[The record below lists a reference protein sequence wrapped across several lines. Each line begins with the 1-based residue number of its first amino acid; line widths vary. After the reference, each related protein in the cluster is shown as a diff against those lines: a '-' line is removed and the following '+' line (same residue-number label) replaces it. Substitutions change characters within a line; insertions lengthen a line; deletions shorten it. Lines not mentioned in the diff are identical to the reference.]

1 MILIK
6 HINSCFSKIFIFC
19 TLQITCIYQLGKI
32 LWKDNRKCFWSSNLV
47 FYKRNKTIW
56 DFQVYIRSNDS
67 INNRISHR
75 ETIIWMSK
83 PDKNKSTNY
92 LYRYS
97 FIIGYSKHLQHV
109 RLSYAFFFNFHV
121 STHMTSIPKTV
132 KFYPN

>member
-6 HINSCFSKIFIFC
+6 HINSCLSKIFIFC
-19 TLQITCIYQLGKI
+19 TLQITCINQLGKI
-32 LWKDNRKCFWSSNLV
+32 LWKDSNLV

-92 LYRYS
+92 LYRYTHLLLVIVNIYNMLGNLMHFSLIFMYQPIWLQSLKLLS
-97 FIIGYSKHLQHV
+97 FIPINLKQ
-109 RLSYAFFFNFHV
+109 
-121 STHMTSIPKTV
+121 I
-132 KFYPN
+132 